1 MFHVSY
7 LYFSFPVCTSQMWC
21 NQHHISTKRV
31 FHTLETLGWRGTI
44 STLAISRGT
53 TNAILRNQMILIMQS
68 DHNFLVLDKHAV
80 LLVKLIP
87 QLILWQWSCL
97 RECIINVMDFHFFMH
112 MFDSFLQPH
121 IPLIHSFNK
130 NLNNMFEGMISHVL
144 LFPWVM
150 SHSMTLYRVSY
161 YGIVSSLKIKQSFWL
176 VNELESKLT

>member
-1 MFHVSY
+1 MFCVPH
-7 LYFSFPVCTSQMWC
+7 LYFSFPVCRSQMWC

-44 STLAISRGT
+44 STLAISRVT

-97 RECIINVMDFHFFMH
+97 RECIFNVMDFHFFMH

-121 IPLIHSFNK
+121 I
-130 NLNNMFEGMISHVL
+130 
-144 LFPWVM
+144 
-150 SHSMTLYRVSY
+150 
-161 YGIVSSLKIKQSFWL
+161 WL
-176 VNELESKLT
+176 VFDHLETKIWIICLKGWYRMCFYFHELCLIVCHCIGFHIMALYQVWRSNNHFGWLMS